1 MPSETSIED
10 VVETHRQHLK
20 AKRLHVTTGP
30 SATPERIAETF
41 ARINATAT
49 YWGAFSALERE
60 QAKVARLR
68 AGLRRV
74 ASRCARPL
82 TSDPKDLEARLND
95 IFAEAD
101 LVPDV
106 DMVRDIAWM
115 EERRAR
121 QGLAFPDGRP

>member
-49 YWGAFSALERE
+49 YWGGL
-60 QAKVARLR
+60 QR
-68 AGLRRV
+68 AGARAGQGGTSQGRPAARGLPVRKAAHLRSEGPRGPAERHLRR
-74 ASRCARPL
+74 S
-82 TSDPKDLEARLND
+82 
-95 IFAEAD
+95 
-101 LVPDV
+101 
-106 DMVRDIAWM
+106 
-115 EERRAR
+115 
-121 QGLAFPDGRP
+121 